1 MSGPRH
7 LWSGDWRTESERA
20 RQRLAE
26 DRAEVGDPDPPTLP
40 AVAPPPSPPR
50 ESWLSRARTS
60 LRSWTD
66 AMRTRRRRLRSPLSR
81 RAIAVML
88 IAAVVVGGVVVAAN
102 ALDGGGTASV
112 QSGEPWLGVE
122 MSAQLTAAGALV
134 QSVVPASPAEHA
146 GLQPGDLIMAVN
158 GQPVLDPSDVATV
171 IASERPGQQVQLQV
185 QRGFQELTLVATLR
199 TRPAGSP

>member
-1 MSGPRH
+1 
-7 LWSGDWRTESERA
+7 
-20 RQRLAE
+20 
-26 DRAEVGDPDPPTLP
+26 
-40 AVAPPPSPPR
+40 
-50 ESWLSRARTS
+50 
-60 LRSWTD
+60 
-66 AMRTRRRRLRSPLSR
+66 MRTRRGRLRSPLSR

-102 ALDGGGTASV
+102 ALQGGGTASV

-134 QSVVPASPAEHA
+134 QSVVPASPAEQA

-199 TRPAGSP
+199 SRPAGSP